1 MIDIKDEVLQGGAK
15 YRIRDNEGNI
25 LQDNCII
32 ELTTNVIQEGTSIN
46 KDLFDDVGFHYGM
59 ILMWSGS
66 IDTIPSGWHLCDGTN
81 GTPDLRDRFIVGAG
95 NGYIVGASGGSNSVV
110 LNVNQLPSHTH
121 TVTMNNAGTHNHRV
135 ENVPKKVSDGTNG
148 SWRVA
153 GVSNSTTDYTTTNNG
168 DHTHS
173 ITIANTG
180 AGGGHENRPPYYS
193 LAYIMKI

>member
-1 MIDIKDEVLQGGAK
+1 M
-15 YRIRDNEGNI
+15 
-25 LQDNCII
+25 
-32 ELTTNVIQEGTSIN
+32 QEGTSIN
-46 KDLFDDVGFHYGM
+46 KDLFDDIGFHYGM

-95 NGYIVGASGGSNSVV
+95 SGYVVGASGGSNSVV

-121 TVTMNNAGTHNHRV
+121 TATINNAGIHNHSYTYTSATEYV
-135 ENVPKKVSDGTNG
+135 HSGTSGGHYAPLQRSSTEYTGNAG
-148 SWRVA
+148 SHKHEV
-153 GVSNSTTDYTTTNNG
+153 
-168 DHTHS
+168 
-173 ITIANTG
+173 TINNTG

>member
-121 TVTMNNAGTHNHRV
+121 TVTMNNAGTHNHSYEYWKRYQSV
-135 ENVPKKVSDGTNG
+135 GDSSLSYYSVYNYSNTGTTGNAG
-148 SWRVA
+148 S
-153 GVSNSTTDYTTTNNG
+153 
-168 DHTHS
+168 HTHPT
-173 ITIANTG
+173 TIANTG